1 MVPVAA
7 LLARPELDILG
18 DHALGHYTHE
28 KNPLLARAALTTLE
42 IIEDEGLVANAARV
56 GAYALAGLQALAR
69 EQPLIGDVRGLGLL
83 LGVELVLDRATKAPA
98 AAAADAV
105 LYRCLE
111 RGLSFKTTFGNVLTL
126 TPPLIVTEADID
138 RALAI
143 LGAALAETAAA
154 RAAGGA

>member
-1 MVPVAA
+1 MPVTAPA
-7 LLARPELDILG
+7 DRRFRRAHVKPARQRKVLIARIARVARLLA
-18 DHALGHYTHE
+18 
-28 KNPLLARAALTTLE
+28 AA
-42 IIEDEGLVANAARV
+42 VAVAV
-56 GAYALAGLQALAR
+56 
-69 EQPLIGDVRGLGLL
+69 
-83 LGVELVLDRATKAPA
+83 ATPA

-143 LGAALAETAAA
+143 LGAALAETAAS
-154 RAAGGA
+154 RGAGGV